1 MGWKD
6 PEFRER
12 WGLIV
17 STIQALATLGAF
29 LAPAPDSALSTRFG
43 EVPQPDL
50 LAVRAVRG
58 SGTPEVVT
66 VPVNEHALRL
76 GHFIQREINRGAF
89 AALDPDAQER
99 VERAVESYVQAHL
112 LPRTPPPHVR
122 PGMTLDEIADEIAH
136 HQDDRFRAARQ
147 IEGLREII
155 EAAGRG

>member
-1 MGWKD
+1 VRAYAQIV
-6 PEFRER
+6 ELIRTRER
-12 WGLIV
+12 
-17 STIQALATLGAF
+17 QGADLTYELV
-29 LAPAPDSALSTRFG
+29 LAPKAGPG

>member
-1 MGWKD
+1 
-6 PEFRER
+6 
-12 WGLIV
+12 
-17 STIQALATLGAF
+17 
-29 LAPAPDSALSTRFG
+29 
-43 EVPQPDL
+43 
-50 LAVRAVRG
+50 
-58 SGTPEVVT
+58 VT